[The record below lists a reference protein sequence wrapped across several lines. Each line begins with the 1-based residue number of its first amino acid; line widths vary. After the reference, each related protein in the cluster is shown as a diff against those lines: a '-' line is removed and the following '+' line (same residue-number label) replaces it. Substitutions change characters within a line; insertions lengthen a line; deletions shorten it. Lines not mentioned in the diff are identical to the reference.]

1 MKMLPMLICASLLGS
16 VSVTS
21 AAKANTPDNATS
33 RQVTSRQ
40 DVATRVKALNELL
53 AEQWQHTLKNSPEFA
68 TILGDLRYNDRWS
81 DGSLAHMAAE
91 HKSDQD
97 FLRRFE
103 AIDTSGFS
111 DSDKLNQELMV
122 RQLKQG
128 IKGYDLK
135 LYEMPLDQM
144 SGVHIQLA
152 GFVSSIPFHNTKEYE
167 DYLSRLKAVPALFD
181 QVQAVARQ
189 GMRDKMMPPKYLLEE
204 VSKQIASIEKPDGM
218 DSVFAEPLK
227 HFPKS
232 VSAADQ
238 KRLRTDILAAIKDD
252 VRPAYAKLEAFVTND
267 YAPHGRS
274 QPGVWDLPNG
284 EAIYRYD
291 VKQMTT
297 TDKTP
302 AQIHQIGLDEV
313 KRIEGEM
320 TKIAH
325 AQGFKDLAS
334 FRASLKSNPAT
345 HAKSREDILD
355 RYRHYLAQ
363 MRPELPKLFG
373 LLPKTDVVVKPVEK
387 FREKSAAAAEY
398 HQGTPDGSRPG
409 QIFVNTGDF
418 ANRSVL
424 TIESTA
430 YHEGIPGHHLQISI
444 AQTLPK
450 LPPFRQQ
457 GGYTAYIEG
466 WALYAEQLGKDIGF
480 YKNPLSD
487 YGRLS
492 DELLRADRLVL
503 DTGVH
508 YKHWTRQQMVDF
520 FHSHSSEDEP
530 DVQAETDRYIT
541 WPGQALAYKMGELK
555 ILELRARAK
564 KELGDQFDIR
574 AFHDE
579 ILNGGA
585 LPLDVLESRVNDW
598 IAAVKSGKAPA
609 HPVASAG

>member
-1 MKMLPMLICASLLGS
+1 MKTLPLLICLALAGS
-16 VSVTS
+16 VTLAAPLQAAPAAQSV
-21 AAKANTPDNATS
+21 AKG
-33 RQVTSRQ
+33 
-40 DVATRVKALNELL
+40 DVASRVQALNALL
-53 AEQWQHTLKNSPEFA
+53 AEQWEYTLKNSPEFA
-68 TILGDLRYNDRWS
+68 TILGDLRYNDHWS
-81 DGSLAHMAAE
+81 DVSLAHMRADHQAT
-91 HKSDQD
+91 QD
-97 FLRRFE
+97 FLKRFE
-103 AIDTSGFS
+103 AIDTSGFP
-111 DSDKLNQELMV
+111 DSDKLNQQLMV
-122 RQLKQG
+122 RQLKDSLRS
-128 IKGYDLK
+128 YDLK

-144 SGVHIQLA
+144 SGVHIALA
-152 GFVSSIPFHNTKEYE
+152 GFVSSIPFNSTREYD
-167 DYLSRLKAVPALFD
+167 DYLARLKAVPKLFD
-181 QVQAVARQ
+181 QVTAVARQ
-189 GMRDKMMPPKYLLEE
+189 GMADKMMPPKYLLEK
-204 VSKQIASIEKPDGM
+204 VVKQIASIEQPAGM

-238 KRLRTDILAAIKDD
+238 KRLHDSIVAAIDHD
-252 VRPAYAKLEAFVTND
+252 VRPAYAKLGKFVADD

-284 EAIYRYD
+284 EAIYRFQ
-291 VKQMTT
+291 VEQMTT
-297 TDKTP
+297 TKETP
-302 AQIHQIGLDEV
+302 QQIHEIGLAEV

-334 FRASLKSNPAT
+334 FRASLKTNPKT
-345 HAKSREDILD
+345 HATSREDILN
-355 RYRHYLAQ
+355 RYRGYIAG
-363 MRPELPKLFG
+363 MEPELPKLFG
-373 LLPKTDVVVKPVEK
+373 RLPKTEVVVKPVEK
-387 FREKSAAAAEY
+387 FREKEAAAAEY

-444 AQTLPK
+444 AQSLPK

-457 GGYTAYIEG
+457 AGYTAYVEG
-466 WALYAEQLGKDIGF
+466 WALYAEQLGKEVGF
-480 YKNPLSD
+480 YKDPLSD

-520 FHSHSSEDEP
+520 FHAHSSEDEP

-541 WPGQALAYKMGELK
+541 WPGQALAYKTGELK
-555 ILELRARAK
+555 ILALRARAK
-564 KELGDQFDIR
+564 QALGDQFDIR

-579 ILNGGA
+579 ILGGGA
-585 LPLDVLESRVNDW
+585 LPLDVLEDRVNDW
-598 IAAVKSGKAPA
+598 IAAVKAGKAPA
-609 HPVASAG
+609 HPAAI